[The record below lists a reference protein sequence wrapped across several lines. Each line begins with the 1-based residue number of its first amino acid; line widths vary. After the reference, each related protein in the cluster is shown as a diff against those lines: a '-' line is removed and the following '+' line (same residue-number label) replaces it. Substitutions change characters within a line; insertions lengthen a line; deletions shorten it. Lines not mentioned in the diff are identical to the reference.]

1 MPASAKQSSS
11 TPHGMDEKVGSIGG
25 RILVYPVSVLVT
37 LQLIARFQAVLPFL
51 YIVNWKKNLW
61 IGVAVH
67 WLLNAAGSLVFLFA
81 VFNWQNGF

>member
-1 MPASAKQSSS
+1 
-11 TPHGMDEKVGSIGG
+11 MDEKVGSIGG